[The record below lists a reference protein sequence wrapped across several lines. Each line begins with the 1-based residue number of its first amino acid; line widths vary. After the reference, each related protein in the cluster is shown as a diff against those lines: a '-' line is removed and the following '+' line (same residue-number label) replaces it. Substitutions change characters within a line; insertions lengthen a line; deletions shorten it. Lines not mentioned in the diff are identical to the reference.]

1 MNVYEESHKLAKAIK
16 ESEEY
21 KQLKTL
27 SEKIEEKNE
36 LKSMLKDF
44 MEKQVEMQTKQ
55 MLGEEISTNALE
67 DIQKLSAIVMQDPLA
82 AEYLQAQMRFGI
94 MLQDVYK
101 IIGETGAVAQF

>member
-55 MLGEEISTNALE
+55 MLGEEISTYALE
-67 DIQKLSAIVMQDPLA
+67 DIQKL
-82 AEYLQAQMRFGI
+82 
-94 MLQDVYK
+94 
-101 IIGETGAVAQF
+101 